1 MATDANR
8 VKKLFAAV
16 LELADLEDRQVFL
29 DRECEGDTALRHRL
43 DALLRAHDNP
53 ESALERPLAAA
64 SEPELTGAFAHSNE
78 RPGALVAEKYKLLE
92 SIGEGGMGEVWV
104 AMQTQPVRRKV
115 ALKLIKAGMDSK
127 SVLARFEA
135 ERQALALMDH
145 PNIARVLDAGTTAE
159 GRPYFAMEL
168 VKGTPIT
175 EFCDARKLS
184 PRQRLELFVPV
195 CQAIQHAHTKGIIH
209 RDIKPSNVLVALHD
223 EKPVAKVIDFGVA
236 KAIGQQL
243 TEKTIHTGFGALIG
257 TPAYM
262 SPEQATFN
270 QLDVDTRSDVYSLGV
285 LLYELLA
292 GSPPFKPARLKKVA
306 LDEVLR
312 LVREEEP
319 PKPSARLST
328 SKTKATIAA
337 ERRSDPGK
345 LTKLIR
351 GELDWIVM
359 KALDKDRTR
368 RYETANGFAMDV
380 QRYLAGDRVLAVP
393 PSSAYRLRKFL
404 RRNRG
409 ATIAASVV
417 TLVLLTGTVATAWQA
432 TVARNNLKQTQETQR
447 DMREALK
454 TLYAANI
461 EDLMSR
467 KENLTE
473 TDQKFIAD
481 MQMHYAKLAQAK
493 GDSDEALEI
502 RLDGLL
508 KANYLSQLFDRKD
521 QRVDEHREAVA
532 IARSLVERDPV
543 SVELRDRLASALSA
557 LTNLLGN
564 ISTESAVVE
573 RDKLL
578 SEQIAIVDA
587 LAQEQPANSRYAS
600 SPATTRINFSNHCAK
615 IGGLERAE
623 SLLRESIAISERNRQ
638 LFPEQMLIL
647 NHLES
652 ACGNLAILL
661 DRLPG
666 HEAEA
671 EDLHKRALELT
682 REAAGKGPYHILQR
696 NLADKLLSSGQRLYE
711 KERLAEAKLQW
722 SEAVEIYSRYFSD
735 YPSQIPGRQVFLKYC
750 RDIAQQVEA
759 SQDWEAALEWH
770 RRANEQAKLLLPN
783 QFKTVTKETALQES
797 LRGQSR
803 ALMNLHRPNEA
814 KAILS
819 QAQEIVTKQNKPLE
833 QIRLAGDLIRTRQIP
848 EGVKAVE
855 KVLNTIK
862 QPTPEIWHE
871 AARSYTLAAQL
882 SFEVEQVRAHL
893 RRAVECFNKVE
904 MSTRFQ
910 SQFEIDVMTTM
921 DLTCQLLLAWK
932 LDDLVIPTIERMF
945 HDVKLMVESKRVT
958 WRTTYRFTDLVRFLL
973 EKNQPDKAL
982 ELNSLAIAMQKQ
994 HQSQDASNLAVRA
1007 LLDQS
1012 FHTQTKIHVDA
1023 ARFDQAIQVAQ
1034 ERLQNTFDDRKPFVK
1049 SWLAVILIEGKK
1061 VDEAKRLLKDLR
1073 PTSWNVATTLYN
1085 LACAYSL
1092 LAGQE
1097 TTAKEELRTTAIGEL
1112 RQAMD
1117 AGFRDLQQL
1126 KSDPH
1131 LKGLRDR
1138 DDFKQIITDLEAKL
1152 KK

>member
-1 MATDANR
+1 MATDAKR
-8 VKKLFAAV
+8 VKKLFAAA
-16 LELADLEDRQVFL
+16 LELADLEDRHVFL
-29 DRECEGDTALRHRL
+29 DRECEGDTALRRRI
-43 DALLRAHDNP
+43 DALLKAHDNP

-64 SEPELTGAFAHSNE
+64 NDSELTGAFARSGE
-78 RPGALVAEKYKLLE
+78 RAGSIVAGKYKLLE

-115 ALKLIKAGMDSK
+115 ALKLIKAGMDSR

-145 PNIARVLDAGTTAE
+145 PNIARVLDAGTTDE

-175 EFCDARKLS
+175 EFCDARKLT

-292 GSPPFKPARLKKVA
+292 GSPPFKPARLKEVA

-337 ERRSDPGK
+337 ERRSEPGK
-345 LTKLIR
+345 LTRLIR

-417 TLVLLTGTVATAWQA
+417 TLVLLTGIVATAWQA
-432 TVARNNLKQTQETQR
+432 TVARSNLKQAQETQR
-447 DMREALK
+447 DMREALN
-454 TLYAANI
+454 TLYSANI
-461 EDLMSR
+461 DDLMSR

-481 MQMHYAKLAQAK
+481 MQMHYAKLAQTK

-502 RLDGLL
+502 RLDGLA
-508 KANYLSQLFDRKD
+508 KANSLSQMFDRKD
-521 QRVDEHREAVA
+521 QRLNEHREAVA
-532 IARSLVERDPV
+532 IARSLVERDPASPERRV
-543 SVELRDRLASALSA
+543 RLASALDGLA
-557 LTNLLGN
+557 NLLIS
-564 ISTESAVVE
+564 ISTESAAVE
-573 RDKLL
+573 RDKLF
-578 SEQIAIVDA
+578 SEVVAIADA
-587 LAQEQPANSRYAS
+587 LAQEQPGDVQSAGR
-600 SPATTRINFSNHCAK
+600 PATTRINFSNHCRK
-615 IGGLERAE
+615 TGGLQRAE

-638 LFPEQMLIL
+638 TFPDQVSVL
-647 NHLES
+647 NHLEA
-652 ACGNLAILL
+652 ACNNLAIVLEQM
-661 DRLPG
+661 PG
-666 HEAEA
+666 REAEA

-682 REAAGKGPYHILQR
+682 READAKGSHHIYRR
-696 NLADKLLSSGQRLYE
+696 NVADKLLSSGRRLYE
-711 KERLAEAKLQW
+711 KKRLAEAKLQW
-722 SEAVEIYSRYFSD
+722 SEAAEIYARYFSD
-735 YPSQIPGRQVFLKYC
+735 YPSQVPARKVFLFNC
-750 RDIAQQVEA
+750 REIADKVEG
-759 SQDWEAALEWH
+759 SEDWEAALEWH
-770 RRANEQAKLLLPN
+770 RRAYEQAKFLLPN
-783 QFKTVTKETALQES
+783 HFTTITKENFLQER

-803 ALMNLHRPNEA
+803 ALMNLNRPDEA
-814 KAILS
+814 KAILA
-819 QAQEIVTKQNKPLE
+819 QAQEIVSKRNEPLE
-833 QIRLAGDLIRTRQIP
+833 QIRLASDLMRTRQIV
-848 EGVKAVE
+848 EGVNAVE
-855 KVLNTIK
+855 KVLAAAK
-862 QPTPEIWHE
+862 PPTPEMWLE
-871 AARSYTLAAQL
+871 AAKSFTLAAEL
-882 SFEVEQVRAHL
+882 SFEVEHGRAHI
-893 RRAVECFNKVE
+893 RRAVECLEKIEESN
-904 MSTRFQ
+904 MPRGL
-910 SQFEIDVMTTM
+910 FEVYIVFAAVA
-921 DLTCQLLLAWK
+921 TCQQVLTWK
-932 LDDLVIPTIERMF
+932 LDDLAFPLIERIE
-945 HDVKLMVESKRVT
+945 HSVKAIVESKRARWVNT
-958 WRTTYRFTDLVRFLL
+958 FKIAVFVQFLIQ
-973 EKNQPDKAL
+973 KNRPDVAL
-982 ELNSLAIAMQKQ
+982 ELNSVLIAMQKQ
-994 HQSQDASNLAVRA
+994 HQSQDANNLQNRA
-1007 LLDQS
+1007 LLDES
-1012 FHTQTKIHVDA
+1012 LGTQTKLHVDA
-1023 ARFDQAIQVAQ
+1023 ARYDEAILVAQ
-1034 ERLQNTFDDRKPFVK
+1034 ERLEQTFDDRKPFVK
-1049 SWLAVILIEGKK
+1049 CWLAIILIEGKR
-1061 VDEAKRLLKDLR
+1061 VDEAKRLIRDLK
-1073 PTSWNVATTLYN
+1073 PTSWSTAMTYFNM
-1085 LACAYSL
+1085 ACVHSL
-1092 LAGQE
+1092 LADQE
-1097 TTAKEELRTTAIGEL
+1097 TTGKEELRTTAIGEL
-1112 RQAMD
+1112 RQAIE

-1126 KSDPH
+1126 QSDSH

-1138 DDFKQIITDLEAKL
+1138 DDYRQLVKDLEEKQ